1 MKTSRSD
8 SITPKCLKD
17 YLRLLDLE
25 GSRAGTGSER
35 GLRLSTGRARALPN
49 LASGSEITCPLHKI
63 SVNGVF

>member
-35 GLRLSTGRARALPN
+35 ALRSSTGSGSGFAKLGIGLRNNLST
-49 LASGSEITCPLHKI
+49 T
-63 SVNGVF
+63 